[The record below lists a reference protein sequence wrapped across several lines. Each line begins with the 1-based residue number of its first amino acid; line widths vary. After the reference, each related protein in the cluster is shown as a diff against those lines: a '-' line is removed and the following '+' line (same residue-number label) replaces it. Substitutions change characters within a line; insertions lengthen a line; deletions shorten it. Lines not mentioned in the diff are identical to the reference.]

1 MKNNIKKQL
10 TIKNIGPI
18 KNVSFDIKK
27 VNVFMG
33 KQSSGKSTIAKILS
47 FCSWVEKDISFHQS
61 YDKYEKKPIEFI
73 RNIEIFH
80 KMKGYFRKSSEI
92 CYIGDAIKIH
102 YFNNNIEFEWLD
114 NRYEYKRPKISYIPS
129 ERSVII
135 LPEMEKVELPNNY
148 LKSYLYD
155 WLNSRRNYTIDRRF
169 SILDTNVNYYFS
181 EEDRENHIESNGY
194 DIVLSQSSSG
204 LQSVVSLLAMVDD
217 LTINLYNTDR
227 ETSSYELDSI
237 KIEVTQSLIEK
248 YVIKPYI
255 DNYHKEGDIVD
266 MMNILSNKIANQ
278 EEEVQPLLANYR
290 RVRENLFKYHRT
302 NLIIEEPEQNLFPS
316 TQKELAYKLLEY
328 INSSPYDHIMTLT
341 THSPYIL
348 YAINNCILAHL
359 VKDKYPDLDII
370 DSAIAPKDI
379 NIFEIEDGEKRSI
392 MEENGLIGDNY
403 FDQKMKE
410 VMDDFYQSLNYL

>member
-1 MKNNIKKQL
+1 
-10 TIKNIGPI
+10 
-18 KNVSFDIKK
+18 
-27 VNVFMG
+27 
-33 KQSSGKSTIAKILS
+33 
-47 FCSWVEKDISFHQS
+47 
-61 YDKYEKKPIEFI
+61 
-73 RNIEIFH
+73 
-80 KMKGYFRKSSEI
+80 MKGYFRKSSEI

-204 LQSVVSLLAMVDD
+204 LQSVVSLLTMVDD

-328 INSSPYDHIMTLT
+328 INGSPYDHIMTLT

-348 YAINNCILAHL
+348 YAINNCILAYL
-359 VKDKYPDLDII
+359 VKNRYPDLDIKNA
-370 DSAIAPKDI
+370 AIAPKDI
-379 NIFEIEDGEKRSI
+379 NIFEIEDGENRSI
-392 MEENGLIGDNY
+392 MKENGLIGNNY